1 MKSFLSEYIGR
12 WTLSFMLTSLIA
24 FTLQVKESSFVWII
38 AVGLS
43 AITVIGFLFSKTIQ
57 NFHSHFLE
65 NLIPED
71 EYLRWWIGLSIGL
84 GISMGGVYVN
94 LTSIGFSIVLGLLS
108 GIASFLFLII
118 LCYEKD

>member
-1 MKSFLSEYIGR
+1 MKLFLSEYIGR

-24 FTLQVKESSFVWII
+24 FTLQAKASSFVWII

-43 AITVIGFLFSKTIQ
+43 AITVMGFLFLKTIQ
-57 NFHSHFLE
+57 NFYIHFLK

-71 EYLRWWIGLSIGL
+71 KYLRWWIGLSMGL
-84 GISMGGVYVN
+84 GIIMGGVYVN
-94 LTSIGFSIVLGLLS
+94 LTSIGFSIILGLLS